1 MPSKKRKSAR
11 KAKTLSTTTQAWMEK
26 IGRRIKDE
34 REKRSW
40 KQDGLAKTAGLSRK
54 TVSDLE
60 NARRSYGIDSLID
73 SALALGIDPW
83 TLFGGVPKTR
93 PRRKIEHDVLHDDL
107 DRILSADRDEL
118 VDTVKSLL
126 RRLSTSI

>member
-1 MPSKKRKSAR
+1 
-11 KAKTLSTTTQAWMEK
+11 MEK
-26 IGRRIKDE
+26 IGKRIKDE
-34 REKRSW
+34 RERKTW

-83 TLFGGVPKTR
+83 TLFGGSPKAR
-93 PRRKIEHDVLHDDL
+93 PRRKIEHDVLHDEL
-107 DRILSADRDEL
+107 DRILTAADRDEL
-118 VDTVKSLL
+118 VPIVRAFL
-126 RRLSTSI
+126 RKLAVD

>member
-1 MPSKKRKSAR
+1 
-11 KAKTLSTTTQAWMEK
+11 MEK

-60 NARRSYGIDSLID
+60 NGRRSYGIDSLID

-83 TLFGGVPKTR
+83 TLFGGTLKTR

-118 VDTVKSLL
+118 VDTVKTLL
-126 RRLSTSI
+126 RQLSTSI